1 MQPAGHRVA
10 NETRWSANKIDDGEK
25 KEKQDEWS
33 EFFLQM
39 KLSIIKDDGDDDDDT
54 VYGNNSNN
62 GGIQRQN
69 EVDLMFYKWN
79 EMKCK

>member
-1 MQPAGHRVA
+1 
-10 NETRWSANKIDDGEK
+10 
-25 KEKQDEWS
+25 
-33 EFFLQM
+33 M

-69 EVDLMFYKWN
+69 EVDLMFYK
-79 EMKCK
+79 